1 MDPVLTAAGIR
12 RLHAR
17 LVSGGLPTGSAG
29 LVDLLGALEEL
40 KSGIAGVQVEATVR
54 FDATRRAE
62 QAAAGVPA
70 RRQGQGIA
78 AEVALAR
85 RDSPHQ
91 GQVHLGLAKVLKAEM
106 PHALARLKDGT
117 LSEFR
122 ARLAARET
130 GCLSLEQR
138 ALVDEELFADPAA
151 LHGLGTR
158 SLIARVRQLAAELDP
173 AAVARRARQAEADRH
188 VTIRPAPDTMTY
200 LTALLPVG
208 QGVAVYAALKRDT
221 EALRAAGDPRSR
233 GQLMADLM
241 TTRITGTPITGT
253 GTETQAP
260 PPVPVCVN
268 ITVSDQTLAGGH
280 APGEVSAAGVTP
292 EVIPAEVARHL
303 IGQALDTQVGAW
315 FRQLYLNPLG
325 RLVAMS
331 SRQRCFPD
339 GLAELLNLRGRG
351 TCATPWC
358 DAPVRHSDH
367 ITPAADGGPTTETN
381 GQGLCEACNHAKQA
395 HGWSQHTTS
404 HPRERH
410 QVETVTPTGH
420 RYHATAPPPV
430 GWREP
435 RYVRTAPGV
444 FTLVA

>member
-1 MDPVLTAAGIR
+1 MDPALTAAGIR

-17 LVSGGLPTGSAG
+17 LVSGELPTGSAG
-29 LVDLLGALEEL
+29 LVDLLGALEDL
-40 KSGIAGVQVEATVR
+40 RSGIAGVQAETTVR
-54 FDATRRAE
+54 FDAARRAE

-91 GQVHLGLAKVLKAEM
+91 GQVHLGLAKVLEAEM

-117 LSEFR
+117 LSELR

-138 ALVDEELFADPAA
+138 TLVDEELFADPAA

-208 QGVAVYAALKRDT
+208 QGVAIYAALKRDT
-221 EALRAAGDPRSR
+221 EALHAAGDPRSR

-241 TTRITGTPITGT
+241 TSRITGTPIT

-280 APGEVSAAGVTP
+280 APGEVSADGVPP
-292 EVIPAEVARHL
+292 EIIPAEVARLL
-303 IGQALDTQVGAW
+303 IGQSLASGVGAW

-325 RLVAMS
+325 RLVAMTS
-331 SRQRCFPD
+331 KQRCFPD
-339 GLAELLNLRGRG
+339 GLAELLALRGRG

-358 DAPVRHSDH
+358 DAPIRHNDH
-367 ITPAADGGPTTETN
+367 ITPVEQGGATTAAN

-395 HGWSQHTTS
+395 PGWHQQTTNR
-404 HPRERH
+404 PRERH
-410 QVETVTPTGH
+410 QVETITPTGH
-420 RYHATAPPPV
+420 HYTATAPPPV